1 MPNKP
6 QLFCFSFAGGNASF
20 FDDLDNDLPE
30 IEVMKLEYSGHG
42 TRHKEPLYND
52 FNDLADD
59 MYNAIHCLYSNNTEY
74 ALFGYSMGTIS
85 LVEVLRRII
94 ELKELPLPRCVF
106 LAAHEPKT
114 KDFFVNYDS
123 SEVNAWVKNR
133 TIQFGAVPQI
143 LIDNESYWRMYL
155 PLYKADYSIIGKYSF
170 EDLVLKTKI
179 PATVFYSETDT
190 RFVDMELWSKIF
202 VGTCNYHRFEG
213 THFFIKEHHKR
224 IAEIIKEKMIGDSN
238 YDIR

>member
-30 IEVMKLEYSGHG
+30 IDVMKLEYSGHG

-52 FNDLADD
+52 FNELADD

-155 PLYKADYSIIGKYSF
+155 PLYKADYSIIGKYRF
-170 EDLVLKTKI
+170 EDLNLISNI
-179 PATVFYSETDT
+179 PATVFYSEIDT
-190 RFVDMELWSKIF
+190 KLVDMKIWK
-202 VGTCNYHRFEG
+202 NYFIGQIEFHQYDG
-213 THFFIKEHHKR
+213 THFFIQDHHKEM
-224 IAEIIKEKMIGDSN
+224 AEVIRRRLNGRN
-238 YDIR
+238 NNDI